1 MKHKKLCVCAE
12 NSARGL
18 EEVNLRVYDGYPLCR
33 VFHTFAFSWYFII
46 FFFFFFTSH
55 HIITHTVDWI
65 FDFSR
70 LSKHSRILLNRR
82 TFYSQLCCRLTVF
95 FFLSNPLYLWKHF
108 SSFTSTD
115 ESFESQGVQIAVL
128 CVVLGNFQIFFFLFS
143 LSLCFLV
150 ENGYIRWK

>member
-1 MKHKKLCVCAE
+1 MCVCAE

-18 EEVNLRVYDGYPLCR
+18 EEVSLRVYDGYPLCR
-33 VFHTFAFSWYFII
+33 VFHTFAFSWYLII

-95 FFLSNPLYLWKHF
+95 FFYQIHF
-108 SSFTSTD
+108 IFWSIFRHEFTSTD

-128 CVVLGNFQIFFFLFS
+128 CVVLENFQIFFFFFS
-143 LSLCFLV
+143 LYLCFLV